1 MKHSKQSPGFSL
13 ILSLTVM
20 AGIVMLLVT
29 VSAFVTVESRAV
41 MNQQLAVRAKLNGI
55 VSMRLALAHLQQ
67 EAGADRRSTARADIT
82 QPDASASTV
91 RNPMWTGIWRSDLPD
106 LPPAWLISGRADQP
120 AGTQSVSLFQSGAS
134 PDYPAGYWAPWQ
146 SGYNPGPAA
155 MVNLVG
161 NASATGAEG
170 SRPSGLV
177 ALPKIE
183 LPDDLVSGRFAYW
196 IGDEGIKARVNL
208 RDVRTSD
215 DTNNADQ
222 MIALRSPLTP
232 GYGLIDGLGGLTDP
246 AQLTSL
252 DSVRQLPLLSGFEK
266 TTGGSTTPNVRLL
279 FHDITGSSAGVLAD
293 SLNGGLKRDLS
304 VAFELSDAQ
313 FAATEFGQG
322 AAGAAATTTEK
333 GVEAAAMP
341 VLMQGAKTTAAAPV
355 FSRTVSDGQVRGP
368 AWWALRD
375 YHRLYKQLGWTA
387 SATSSERSTG
397 TPTLKARTLWPNVA
411 AAHPSGPPASSG
423 LPNNS
428 LRNRLY
434 GYSDVYDG
442 DLPASSG
449 NNPNA
454 NDYRNGNANNI
465 VTRPLNVA
473 ATPYLQR
480 VTLAFTVNKM
490 QYWDW
495 TLIRRGKL
503 AYWSWD
509 EWIDIRLNITPIVVI
524 HNPFNV
530 RMTWTP
536 GTASGGANKTPF
548 AAAIGFADM
557 ADWKFRFKQYKAG
570 TLSNPY
576 VYETKI
582 TDFFTRQS
590 TDSDNDDTF
599 RFYLTKDASASIT
612 LEPGEL
618 RVFSCEPKISEWAKS
633 IVLDNTYNIQGGYR
647 DNVWDWN
654 FGEAATMTFNVENP
668 IGLEII
674 PGGNLR
680 VRHALSCWPGDQ
692 LELNA
697 NSSSNPSAD
706 KNDFLAKSSE
716 SSEIAFSDISAS
728 KYPSPGEKFFLSWR
742 HVEDKYPRPNI
753 PEWDG
758 RNPYPTSSS
767 PPKPADIV
775 TVVDVSAKTSDHE
788 AAPYATY
795 THSNPLAASQKP
807 SAGGRVGS
815 AGARGAS
822 PSYQLTIRNPGAWE
836 PVIEH
841 TGSGKLAFGGSSAT
855 SAGASRVIL
864 AEIPLVQPV
873 SLAQYAHANF
883 GVRDHQPLLS
893 IGNSFATPLVD
904 AGKVLQDNGP
914 NWTEFDQSYLLNA
927 ALWDGYFLSSLAP
940 WMKAG
945 TTGPI
950 AAATPTPTDAV
961 TVAGKT
967 TVAPTDPN
975 EKKSMSQVISDFVNN
990 GKPLDNPRFS
1000 LESGRD
1006 AVAAAAALADYRR
1019 SAAVLLNRGAFNV
1032 NSTSV
1037 VAWTAFLGT
1046 AKNLAIADKTKASP
1060 KATENAR
1067 FPRVLTKDT
1076 AAVAANDMQD
1086 QSNWAGFANLS
1097 DLQIAALAKAIVD
1110 ENKLRFGLSQRSERD
1125 LAKTPGGRLFGSLP
1139 KPATPYLGLSEFINR
1154 FLCAD
1159 TWASRMGTLQAAILR
1174 ADRDNAGKAPY
1185 APLSNKAGNYEITS
1199 GKLASPTAGTFP
1211 NPENIDIARPSAAA
1225 NPLHTALA
1233 APGNLLQSDL
1243 LQSLGTALTTR
1254 SDTFTLRC
1262 YGEASLDSGE
1272 IGSAWIEVVVQ
1283 RIPEFVDPTNP
1294 AETGNSVPK
1303 PLKIA
1308 PSSATDPTLSTA
1320 LTPVNNV
1327 LGRRFKVVS
1336 MRWLKADEI

>member
-1 MKHSKQSPGFSL
+1 MRRNQRSPGFSL

-29 VSAFVTVESRAV
+29 VSAFITVESRAV

-67 EAGADRRSTARADIT
+67 EAGPDRRSTARADIT
-82 QPDASASTV
+82 QPAASASTV
-91 RNPMWTGIWRSDLPD
+91 LNPMWTGIWRTDLPD
-106 LPPAWLISGRADQP
+106 LPPAWIVSGRADQP

-134 PDYPAGYWAPWQ
+134 PDYHAGYWAPWQ
-146 SGYNPGPAA
+146 GGYTPGADA
-155 MVNLVG
+155 LVNLVG
-161 NASATGAEG
+161 TGSAAASEG

-177 ALPKIE
+177 ALPKVA
-183 LPDDLVSGRFAYW
+183 LPDDRIKGTYAYW
-196 IGDEGIKARVNL
+196 VGDEGIKARINL
-208 RDVRTSD
+208 RDVRSPD

-222 MIALRSPLTP
+222 MISLRSPLTP
-232 GYGLIDGLGGLTDP
+232 GYALVDGLGLLTNP
-246 AQLTSL
+246 SQLTSL
-252 DSVRQLPLLSGFEK
+252 DSVRQLPLLSGYEN
-266 TTGGSTTPNVRLL
+266 TTGGRSTPNARLL

-304 VAFELSDAQ
+304 AAFELSDAQ

-322 AAGAAATTTEK
+322 VAGAAATTTEK

-341 VLMQGAKTTAAAPV
+341 VLTQGSKTTAAAPV
-355 FSRTVSDGQVRGP
+355 FSRTVADGQVRGP
-368 AWWALRD
+368 TWWALRD
-375 YHRLYKQLGWTA
+375 YHRLYKQLGWTS
-387 SATSSERSTG
+387 SATSSPRSTG

-442 DLPASSG
+442 DLPATSG

-454 NDYRNGNANNI
+454 NDYRNGSSSNI

-495 TLIRRGKL
+495 TLIRKGKL

-536 GTASGGANKTPF
+536 GAASGGPNRTPY
-548 AAAIGFADM
+548 AAAIGFSDM
-557 ADWKFRFKQYKAG
+557 ADWKFRFKQYKTG
-570 TLSNPY
+570 TLASPY
-576 VYETKI
+576 VYETRI
-582 TDFFTRQS
+582 TDFFTRQA
-590 TDSDNDDTF
+590 TDSDNEDTF
-599 RFYLTKDASASIT
+599 RFFLTKDASASIT

-618 RVFSCEPKISEWAKS
+618 RVFSCEPKISEWTKS

-654 FGEAATMTFNVENP
+654 FGDAATFTFNIENP

-697 NSSSNPSAD
+697 SASGNPAAD

-716 SSEIAFSDISAS
+716 SSEISFNDIVAA
-728 KYPSPGEKFFLSWR
+728 KYPSPGERFFLSWR
-742 HVEDKYPRPNI
+742 HVQDKYQRPNV

-758 RNPYPTSSS
+758 RNPYPTPTS
-767 PPKPADIV
+767 PPLPADIV
-775 TVVDVSAKTSDHE
+775 TVIDISAKTSDHA
-788 AAPYATY
+788 AAPYSTY
-795 THSNPLAASQKP
+795 THSNPLAASQRP
-807 SAGGRVGS
+807 SAGGRIGS

-822 PSYQLTIRNPGAWE
+822 PSYQLSVR
-836 PVIEH
+836 
-841 TGSGKLAFGGSSAT
+841 TGSWDNVLENHGGGKLAFGGNSAT
-855 SAGASRVIL
+855 FATGNARAIL

-893 IGNSFATPLVD
+893 IGNSFASPLVD
-904 AGKVLQDNGP
+904 AGKALQDNGN
-914 NWTEFDQSYLLNA
+914 NWTEYDQTYLLNA
-927 ALWDGYFLSSLAP
+927 ALWDGYFLSSVAP

-945 TTGPI
+945 TAGAITAPS
-950 AAATPTPTDAV
+950 PTPTDPV
-961 TVAGKT
+961 TVASKT
-967 TVAPTDPN
+967 YVAPTDPN
-975 EKKSMSQVISDFVNN
+975 EKKSMTQVISDFVN
-990 GKPLDNPRFS
+990 GGVPLDNPRFT

-1006 AVAAAAALADYRR
+1006 AGATAAALADYRR

-1037 VAWTAFLGT
+1037 AAWTAFLGS
-1046 AKNLAIADKTKASP
+1046 AKNLAVADKAKTTP
-1060 KATENAR
+1060 DATNNAR
-1067 FPRVLTKDT
+1067 FPRMLTKDT
-1076 AAVAANDMQD
+1076 AAPAAGNTDNP
-1086 QSNWAGFANLS
+1086 SNWTGFANLS
-1097 DLQIAALAKAIVD
+1097 DTQIANLANAIVA
-1110 ENKLRFGLSQRSERD
+1110 ENKARFGILTRSERE
-1125 LAKTPGGRLFGSLP
+1125 LAKTPGPRLFGGLA
-1139 KPATPYLGLSEFINR
+1139 KATTPYLGLSEFINR
-1154 FLCAD
+1154 FLTSE
-1159 TWASRMGTLQAAILR
+1159 TWASRCGALQAAIFR
-1174 ADRDNAGKAPY
+1174 ADQTYNAG
-1185 APLSNKAGNYEITS
+1185 LSDRLFANAADRKLTQDSLKTATS
-1199 GKLASPTAGTFP
+1199 SWFP
-1211 NPENIDIARPSAAA
+1211 NPENIELTAQTGTSRA
-1225 NPLHTALA
+1225 HTSLG

-1243 LQSLGTALTTR
+1243 LQSLGSALATR

-1262 YGEASLDSGE
+1262 YGEASLDNGE
-1272 IGSAWIEVVVQ
+1272 IGSAWVEVVVQ

-1294 AETGNSVPK
+1294 AETGNSAPK
-1303 PLKIA
+1303 PLKIG
-1308 PSSATDPTLSTA
+1308 PSLATDPTVSTA